1 MNDSP
6 TQSGADSDDKASGF
20 SLENRVRSF
29 GYAFAG
35 IALLVRTQH
44 NAWIHAIATVL
55 VVGVGVLLP
64 LSRIEWS
71 VLVLAIAI
79 VWAAEGINT
88 AIEKLGDAI
97 STDEDPLV
105 GQAKDAGAGAVLLA
119 AIGAAIAGL
128 LILGPHLL
136 AMLGF
141 AG

>member
-6 TQSGADSDDKASGF
+6 TPPGGDSDDNVSGF
-20 SLENRVRSF
+20 SLGNRVRSF

-55 VVGVGVLLP
+55 VVGIGVLLP
-64 LSRIEWS
+64 VSRIEWS

-79 VWAAEGINT
+79 VWVAEGINT